1 MQSTLV
7 IAQPGP
13 IKPPSALQQLLHKQA
28 HLIANEITDIGTQ
41 DFTLVLYLPFSSMK
55 TGAEEMLKAAS
66 IATEEINSRGGIMN
80 QLLHILPI
88 DSELAQGQ
96 ELTIFQELVTRFGI
110 DAVIGPMSSQEAL
123 QLATNVTV
131 TMGLPLLPPAANANS
146 LSMLKDSDT
155 VFRLAASNRQIVTRA
170 VEFIQ
175 QVKADKVATLYRDD
189 VFGRELAQ
197 DMSIELKQLGVE
209 QAFSQP
215 LSLAIGASAAEIQ
228 RAIET
233 MLAEQVELV
242 FLPISPEQEVEFFK
256 LWYQTSQ
263 APLPIIL
270 YAEHAQSMRD
280 SRLYRADK
288 TACVY
293 SVVPDLGFMNIGVI
307 EGIEKSLMTQNTS
320 YTALYVYDLVYF
332 SAAAFSYQQQVSSNF
347 STALRQ
353 ISHPDGAVV
362 DAYNWPN
369 LARLIKRGAAI
380 KFVGASGE
388 ALFDQHG
395 DNQLVRLTVKSFHSF
410 YGKGCDN

>member
-1 MQSTLV
+1 
-7 IAQPGP
+7 
-13 IKPPSALQQLLHKQA
+13 
-28 HLIANEITDIGTQ
+28 
-41 DFTLVLYLPFSSMK
+41 
-55 TGAEEMLKAAS
+55 MLKAAS

-263 APLPIIL
+263 APLPIVL

-288 TACVY
+288 MACVY